1 MLLTILMLACS
12 EKVDETGEHPQDTD
26 TSEDSENTLSFE
38 SDILPLFKASNCDN
52 CHGDMITTYDTI
64 ISTMAGDFDDG
75 ANACVLMPWITPF
88 EPEQSYL
95 QHKIDGTFI
104 NFGPEYGDT
113 MHLFPGEEEIV
124 RQWILDG
131 ALP

>member
-1 MLLTILMLACS
+1 MFLTIVMLACG
-12 EKVDETGEHPQDTD
+12 EKDEETGVNLQDTSAAETQYD
-26 TSEDSENTLSFE
+26 ALSFE

-52 CHGDMITTYDTI
+52 CHGSMITTYDTI
-64 ISTMAGDFDDG
+64 VSTMAGDFDDG
-75 ANACVLMPWITPF
+75 ANACVLMPWVTPF
-88 EPEQSYL
+88 EPEKSYL

-104 NFGPEYGDT
+104 NFGTEYGDT

-131 ALP
+131 AHP

>member
-1 MLLTILMLACS
+1 MLLTILMLACG
-12 EKVDETGEHPQDTD
+12 EKDGETGVDIEDTE
-26 TSEDSENTLSFE
+26 TAESQEDALSFE

-52 CHGDMITTYDTI
+52 CHGNMITTYDTI
-64 ISTMAGDFDDG
+64 VSTMAGDFDDE
-75 ANACVLMPWITPF
+75 ANACVLMPWVTPF
-88 EPEQSYL
+88 EPEKSYL

-104 NFGPEYGDT
+104 NFGTEYGDT